1 MNYQDAIPNPSLVRC
16 QLHLDMSLQVHG
28 LLDLAEMR
36 DIDERGTLR
45 QAKQIRDS
53 RLLQRLNEIIPFEE
67 LASATQGD
75 GINLDELR
83 IRFPFVYMMW
93 VMDTATEKSELSEI
107 ITRSVTERGAS
118 ASQDSRES
126 D

>member
-1 MNYQDAIPNPSLVRC
+1 
-16 QLHLDMSLQVHG
+16 MSLQVHG

-93 VMDTATEKSELSEI
+93 VMDTATEMSELSEI